1 MHSALH
7 VAELKRDVVVVV
19 KVVVVEMGE
28 ADPDEV
34 ADAAVAVVDVRPL
47 STGLLLLW
55 IAITACQQR
64 RRMTEVVTRH
74 LLLIQPFRI
83 LVAVMPEINSVA
95 TLTDAAMLVAD
106 PRHAMLNLFDQFDRS
121 MPCCLRVRRT
131 GLNSTHM
138 LTPVLLARIS
148 HFMLKQGR
156 Q

>member
-1 MHSALH
+1 MNSALH
-7 VAELKRDVVVVV
+7 VAELEQDVVVVV

-74 LLLIQPFRI
+74 LLLTQPFQI
-83 LVAVMPEINSVA
+83 LVVVMLEINSVVTLMDVA
-95 TLTDAAMLVAD
+95 TLVAD
-106 PRHAMLNLFDQFDRS
+106 PRHAALNLFDQFDKS
-121 MPCCLRVRRT
+121 MLCCPKVRRT

-138 LTPVLLARIS
+138 LTPVLLVRIS
-148 HFMLKQGR
+148 HSMLKQGR

>member
-1 MHSALH
+1 
-7 VAELKRDVVVVV
+7 
-19 KVVVVEMGE
+19 
-28 ADPDEV
+28 V
-34 ADAAVAVVDVRPL
+34 ADAAVAEDDVRPL

-95 TLTDAAMLVAD
+95 TLMEAAMLVAD
-106 PRHAMLNLFDQFDRS
+106 PQHAVLNLFVQYDRS

-138 LTPVLLARIS
+138 LTPVLLA
-148 HFMLKQGR
+148 
-156 Q
+156 

>member
-74 LLLIQPFRI
+74 LLLTQPFRI
-83 LVAVMPEINSVA
+83 PVVVMLEINSVVTLMDVA
-95 TLTDAAMLVAD
+95 TLVAD
-106 PRHAMLNLFDQFDRS
+106 PRRAASNLFVQFDKF
-121 MPCCLRVRRT
+121 MLCCPKVRRT
-131 GLNSTHM
+131 GLNSTRM
-138 LTPVLLARIS
+138 LTLVLLARIS

-156 Q
+156 R